1 MTNNIQKYNITIS
14 PKNNSSQQDIINE
27 IVTNYAN
34 SFNLLSI
41 QITATIIRIFVS
53 NSVQYYDV
61 TVKITTPSD
70 ITPPN
75 TDQFISAS
83 NNTPTTYTPYPKSVV
98 NISGNIFT
106 NIMDYLLCYSYLVMF
121 KTAILFCILSLLNFD
136 LATIL
141 FSKTIDTTLH
151 ILVLLSGYLSLC
163 LWFNT
168 KPILLYPN
176 ITTIS
181 SASELATEL

>member
-98 NISGNIFT
+98 NIWKYIYKYNGLFIMLFVFSNVQNCYIILYFITIEFWFGYNFIFKNNWYYT
-106 NIMDYLLCYSYLVMF
+106 SYISIIIWLFIIMFMV
-121 KTAILFCILSLLNFD
+121 
-136 LATIL
+136 
-141 FSKTIDTTLH
+141 
-151 ILVLLSGYLSLC
+151 
-163 LWFNT
+163 
-168 KPILLYPN
+168 
-176 ITTIS
+176 
-181 SASELATEL
+181 